1 MSGVAVFHRDHGTY
15 LAAVAAAWGTEEPV
29 FLGNPDWGPAELA
42 EALRLIPQGTSVV
55 GMELTPT
62 GPSPADWPLGW
73 RGRTMIPTGGT
84 GGRVKFAIHD
94 PNTLAAAVRA
104 LRDGLAAR
112 GLAPT
117 LHGATLTP
125 PWHVSGL
132 MPFVRA
138 ALTGGRH
145 VTLDG
150 RFAPSAKLPKVD
162 LPTDGTRV
170 ASLVPAQLMRL
181 LARPDGE
188 AWLRRFKVVLLG
200 GSAVPPECLRAIRDR
215 RLPVYLTYGMTETAA
230 ACALC
235 PPERLWKNQPP
246 RGTPL
251 PGVRFGLAGDLLTIA
266 TPALARGLWAGE
278 DFPAEGLRTQDRAEL
293 AADGTVRI
301 LGRADRVIVTGG
313 EKVDPARVEAALA
326 AVAPVQV
333 FGVPDEQWGER
344 VVALV
349 VGDAALETSLRQAA
363 ARLEPAARPKAYA
376 FVAELPT
383 DARGKFDRAA
393 ARALFPA

>member
-1 MSGVAVFHRDHGTY
+1 MIQGFLTKIFGSRNERLLKGYRKTAGEINA
-15 LAAVAAAWGTEEPV
+15 LEPAVAA
-29 FLGNPDWGPAELA
+29 LSD
-42 EALRLIPQGTSVV
+42 EAL
-55 GMELTPT
+55 
-62 GPSPADWPLGW
+62 
-73 RGRTMIPTGGT
+73 
-84 GGRVKFAIHD
+84 
-94 PNTLAAAVRA
+94 
-104 LRDGLAAR
+104 
-112 GLAPT
+112 
-117 LHGATLTP
+117 
-125 PWHVSGL
+125 
-132 MPFVRA
+132 RA

-162 LPTDGTRV
+162 LPSDGTRV

-200 GSAVPPECLRAIRDR
+200 GSAVPPACLRAIRDR

-230 ACALC
+230 ACAFC

-266 TPALARGLWAGE
+266 TPALARGLWAGD

-326 AVAPVQV
+326 AIAPVQV

-349 VGDAALETSLRQAA
+349 VGASALETGLRQAA